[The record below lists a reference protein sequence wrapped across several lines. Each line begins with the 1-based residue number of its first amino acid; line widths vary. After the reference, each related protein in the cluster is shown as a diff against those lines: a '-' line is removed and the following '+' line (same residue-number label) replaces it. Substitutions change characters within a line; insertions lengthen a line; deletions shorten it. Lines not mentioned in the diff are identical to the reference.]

1 MAGLDVRRCV
11 WRFIQRMVRR
21 MEGKNMAESLGWG
34 GKRKGAGRPKGT
46 AKNESRVRPQHQLRA
61 FDDEWELIK
70 RFARQVKHGEKAA
83 CEAALA
89 KLENPK

>member
-1 MAGLDVRRCV
+1 VAAKR
-11 WRFIQRMVRR
+11 
-21 MEGKNMAESLGWG
+21 G
-34 GKRKGAGRPKGT
+34 GARPGAGRPPK
-46 AKNESRVRPQHQLRA
+46 AEADKVQRPQHQLRA